1 MSRKDYEVIA
11 SGLISSI
18 QLGYVKKKDILGAIR
33 VMSNEL
39 TRNNA
44 RFDGAKFKDYIL
56 ERI

>member
-1 MSRKDYEVIA
+1 MSRKDYKIIA

-39 TRNNA
+39 SRDNW
-44 RFDGAKFKDYIL
+44 RFDGTKFKEYIL
-56 ERI
+56 ERV